1 MTERSGG
8 RSPMDIWGKGIPGE
22 VEASAK
28 ALGQRARYV
37 FRITKKRVWLKQ
49 RNSLGGT
56 SHR

>member
-1 MTERSGG
+1 
-8 RSPMDIWGKGIPGE
+8 MDIWGKGIPGE

>member
-1 MTERSGG
+1 
-8 RSPMDIWGKGIPGE
+8 MDIWGKGIPGE

-37 FRITKKRVWLKQ
+37 FKIMRRQVWLKQ

>member
-1 MTERSGG
+1 
-8 RSPMDIWGKGIPGE
+8 MDIWGKGIPGE

-28 ALGQRARYV
+28 ALGKRARYV
-37 FRITKKRVWLKQ
+37 FKIMRRQVWLKQ